1 VNGVVLIEQMHGNVV
16 LIECC
21 MFQCPKGPEK
31 VLCLVRQDPRENVA
45 SRDGVISK
53 VGCLL
58 YSKVIIVSIIII
70 IIIILVVRQ
79 IHW

>member
-1 VNGVVLIEQMHGNVV
+1 
-16 LIECC
+16 
-21 MFQCPKGPEK
+21 MFQCPKGPKK

-58 YSKVIIVSIIII
+58 HSKVIIVSVIIII
-70 IIIILVVRQ
+70 TIITLVVRQ